1 MRGCDA
7 RDKPDYFL
15 ILFDPEGFLNFFLEP
30 EGPPS
35 KLRAAKPGRQRKR
48 RTVEYKPMSQ
58 NPYLTKACGF
68 LGIRRN
74 GVLLKIRPEEIF
86 TCVES
91 GKSRPLSWVNTL
103 AFYTF
108 RPVR

>member
-58 NPYLTKACGF
+58 NPYLTAAF
-68 LGIRRN
+68 LA
-74 GVLLKIRPEEIF
+74 
-86 TCVES
+86 S
-91 GKSRPLSWVNTL
+91 GGTECC
-103 AFYTF
+103 
-108 RPVR
+108 